1 MVDKAAR
8 LIVAELKQILTKD
21 IKDWVVGN
29 EVKRLM
35 RAGVREKEDEKEG
48 EKGVKTLGLKGL
60 KGEDGG
66 RERKHVKV
74 VDENV
79 DVHIHDDTVKV
90 KRAREAD
97 VAEEEEEEER
107 PRKKGK
113 MEKKVQKKVKGKKD
127 RLVIKD
133 EEEDIVVVVNGRK
146 MPTIRLETM
155 ISPSTSRSSSPCS
168 VPPMPVLVVESE
180 SESEE
185 EEELVEEEDL
195 GVFEDDEDCFFAKIA
210 LSHPEKDFESLD
222 NNLKAELGVPPLPVI
237 TPRLWIHATG
247 SARTEGFYEI
257 SHVQKAEYV
266 SQYQARSSA
275 VSSKVV
281 VDPAPNDS
289 PLKASVTS
297 SWENRANAR
306 RRAQGLEEMK

>member
-21 IKDWVVGN
+21 VKDRVVGN

-35 RAGVREKEDEKEG
+35 RVGVREKEDEKEG
-48 EKGVKTLGLKGL
+48 EKGAKTLGLKGL

-66 RERKHVKV
+66 RERKRVKV
-74 VDENV
+74 IDENV
-79 DVHIHDDTVKV
+79 DVYIHDDTVKV
-90 KRAREAD
+90 KRVREAD

-127 RLVIKD
+127 RLVIED

-168 VPPMPVLVVESE
+168 VPPMPALVVESE

-195 GVFEDDEDCFFAKIA
+195 GVFEDDEDRFFAKIA

-222 NNLKAELGVPPLPVI
+222 NNLKAELGVPPPPVI
-237 TPRLWIHATG
+237 TPRLQIHATG

-257 SHVQKAEYV
+257 SRAQKAEYV

-281 VDPAPNDS
+281 VDLAPNDRPS
-289 PLKASVTS
+289 KAGVTS

-306 RRAQGLEEMK
+306 RWAQGLEEMK